1 MQTNKDLR
9 KEMHFEQ
16 QFEPSQIKAAI
27 FFGGFY
33 DMKTVKATEFPRIQL
48 FMKSYTGMNN
58 WETNFKN
65 LSQMSTINQVTK
77 QYPPTYLSV
86 GDADPFT
93 VRISHFIKHL
103 NQKMYLSIH
112 YFIMVHI
119 IYIISINSI

>member
-1 MQTNKDLR
+1 
-9 KEMHFEQ
+9 
-16 QFEPSQIKAAI
+16 
-27 FFGGFY
+27 
-33 DMKTVKATEFPRIQL
+33 
-48 FMKSYTGMNN
+48 MNN

-119 IYIISINSI
+119 ILHHQYQFHLEA